1 MQRLDPDNPEQ
12 SHDAPATEAD
22 VRAEQDDELSGDAP
36 LPNIYPL
43 DQISLMVQGPDR
55 LYLYWR
61 FAHDPVETLRRMLG
75 AHAARFHLAIKLVET
90 ESETVTYHDATPA
103 GEYWFNGLLPGR
115 RYRAE
120 VGQLAPSGP
129 FISLLRSEVAHT
141 PRGRVAAVE
150 DVPPVATMDTQPAS
164 PPRQPDDRVDTSA
177 APTVTHEGTG
187 AAGPAHMNYALGPL
201 SIEPPEVL

>member
-1 MQRLDPDNPEQ
+1 MQRLDPDDLVQ

-22 VRAEQDDELSGDAP
+22 VRAEQDDALSGDAP
-36 LPNIYPL
+36 LPNVYQL

-61 FAHDPVETLRRMLG
+61 FAHDPVETLQRILG
-75 AHAARFHLAIKLVET
+75 THAARFHLAIKLVET
-90 ESETVTYHDATPA
+90 ESEAATYHDAAPS

-120 VGQLAPSGP
+120 VGQLASGGP

-150 DVPPVATMDTQPAS
+150 DVPPATAAPRTQPDSA
-164 PPRQPDDRVDTSA
+164 PAAAGDRAGTSA
-177 APTVTHEGTG
+177 APTGTHEG
-187 AAGPAHMNYALGPL
+187 AAGPAHMNYTLGHFPVE
-201 SIEPPEVL
+201 SPE